1 MSIKNYMEQEIKNE
15 YINIELKVIEE
26 YKHMANKRIENLK
39 ESLNQEDREELDKLI
54 SDLKSIEYFKRELMS
69 SIRDTKELRGVIYG
83 I

>member
-1 MSIKNYMEQEIKNE
+1 MSIKNYMEQESKNE

-39 ESLNQEDREELDKLI
+39 ERLNQEDREELDKLV

>member
-39 ESLNQEDREELDKLI
+39 DRLNQEDREELDKLI

>member
-1 MSIKNYMEQEIKNE
+1 MSIKNIEKVIKNE

-39 ESLNQEDREELDKLI
+39 ERLNQEDREELDKLI

-69 SIRDTKELRGVIYG
+69 SISDTKELRGVIYG

>member
-1 MSIKNYMEQEIKNE
+1 MSIKNYMEQEIKSE

-39 ESLNQEDREELDKLI
+39 ERLNQEDREELDKLI

-69 SIRDTKELRGVIYG
+69 SISDTKELRGVIYG

>member
-1 MSIKNYMEQEIKNE
+1 MEQEIKNE

-39 ESLNQEDREELDKLI
+39 DRLNQEDSEELDKLI
-54 SDLKSIEYFKRELMS
+54 SDLKSIEYFKREFMS

>member
-39 ESLNQEDREELDKLI
+39 ERLNQEDREELDKLI

-69 SIRDTKELRGVIYG
+69 SISGTKELRGVIYG
-83 I
+83 A

>member
-1 MSIKNYMEQEIKNE
+1 MSIKNIEKDIKNE

-39 ESLNQEDREELDKLI
+39 ERLNQEDREELDKLV

>member
-39 ESLNQEDREELDKLI
+39 ERLNQEDREELDKLI

-69 SIRDTKELRGVIYG
+69 SIRDTKELKGVIYG

>member
-39 ESLNQEDREELDKLI
+39 DRLNQEDSEELDKLI
-54 SDLKSIEYFKRELMS
+54 SDLKSIEYFKREFMS

>member
-1 MSIKNYMEQEIKNE
+1 MEQEIKNE

-39 ESLNQEDREELDKLI
+39 ERLNQEDREELDKLI

-69 SIRDTKELRGVIYG
+69 SISGTKELRGVIYG
-83 I
+83 A

>member
-39 ESLNQEDREELDKLI
+39 DRLNQEDSEELDKLI

-83 I
+83 V

>member
-39 ESLNQEDREELDKLI
+39 DRLNQEEKEELDKLI

-83 I
+83 A

>member
-1 MSIKNYMEQEIKNE
+1 MEQEIKSE

-39 ESLNQEDREELDKLI
+39 ERLNQEDREELDKLI

-69 SIRDTKELRGVIYG
+69 SISDTKELRGVIYG

>member
-39 ESLNQEDREELDKLI
+39 ERLNQEDREELDKLI

-69 SIRDTKELRGVIYG
+69 SIRDTKELKGIIYG

>member
-39 ESLNQEDREELDKLI
+39 DRLNQEEKEELDKLI

>member
-39 ESLNQEDREELDKLI
+39 ERLNQEDREELDKLI

>member
-1 MSIKNYMEQEIKNE
+1 MEQEIKNE

-39 ESLNQEDREELDKLI
+39 DRLNQEDSEELDKLI

-83 I
+83 V